1 MADNAVTQVLKKGK
15 NVKANPR
22 YSKLFDE
29 FINFT
34 ICDIFSSYL

>member
-1 MADNAVTQVLKKGK
+1 MADNAVTQVLKKGP

-29 FINFT
+29 GKL
-34 ICDIFSSYL
+34 YHLRLGLVK